1 MLKYYENTNKILEFM
16 NSIGLYSALPDSP
29 AIIKNVKESEYRIFF
44 NKKREV
50 SSSFS
55 IQPPD
60 KNVLSVSFWKGAHFE
75 NTDEFDSNIE
85 SVLFQENDQYYSLN
99 ALVRAEILEYFQNV
113 LAKFK
118 PEIDETFKNKTVKI
132 MLTSQINLNVLGNGR
147 NFDFNE
153 TKRFA
158 GYEIDTKITVIALPR
173 ENMVEE
179 MINNTQPVS
188 LNQLRQVREDFPMKS
203 YEDKSGLYL
212 TRLFNN

>member
-85 SVLFQENDQYYSLN
+85 SVLFKKMTSITRLMLWYEQ
-99 ALVRAEILEYFQNV
+99 
-113 LAKFK
+113 KFWN
-118 PEIDETFKNKTVKI
+118 TFKMFLQNSSQKLTKLLKTKQSK
-132 MLTSQINLNVLGNGR
+132 LC
-147 NFDFNE
+147 
-153 TKRFA
+153 
-158 GYEIDTKITVIALPR
+158 
-173 ENMVEE
+173 
-179 MINNTQPVS
+179 S
-188 LNQLRQVREDFPMKS
+188 LRKS
-203 YEDKSGLYL
+203 I
-212 TRLFNN
+212 